1 MTSYHSQRRSYQD
14 QLDDD
19 DGEFFVS
26 DPYMCVGVCHGGIST
41 LLYTQENGSDS
52 APTKSTTAL
61 YFVLCRSLFTAV
73 KLSQISFCFH
83 FTTHCTNHPYFLSF
97 VFYCK
102 TSTKTHKGTTK
113 LPVRKKKRV
122 RRRIL
127 RRLILITYTQE
138 DGTVETKLP
147 SKKGGTTRP
156 RPFYNSRLLL
166 IGEPLHP
173 VASRSA
179 KRRRRSS
186 FVEQTIFPQKLQLL
200 LPLLQPPKIPTWPQ
214 ETVFV
219 ARTSSRSNKK
229 R

>member
-1 MTSYHSQRRSYQD
+1 MLVVSICHCRETLTNQFSLPFHNLLHYHHY
-14 QLDDD
+14 
-19 DGEFFVS
+19 
-26 DPYMCVGVCHGGIST
+26 Y
-41 LLYTQENGSDS
+41 Y
-52 APTKSTTAL
+52 
-61 YFVLCRSLFTAV
+61 Y
-73 KLSQISFCFH
+73 
-83 FTTHCTNHPYFLSF
+83 LSF

-102 TSTKTHKGTTK
+102 SFAKTHKGTTN
-113 LPVRKKKRV
+113 LPVTEKRV
-122 RRRIL
+122 RRRTL
-127 RRLILITYTQE
+127 RRPSLITYTQE

-219 ARTSSRSNKK
+219 ARRSSRSKKK